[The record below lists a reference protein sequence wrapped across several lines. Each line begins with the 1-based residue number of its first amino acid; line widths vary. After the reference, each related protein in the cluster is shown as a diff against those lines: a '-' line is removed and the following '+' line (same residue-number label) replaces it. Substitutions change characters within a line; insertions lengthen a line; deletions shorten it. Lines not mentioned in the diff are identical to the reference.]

1 MAQASRRDL
10 RPSTAT
16 SGGSEGT
23 TKYLDYFQVQRL
35 HSLQEPVTDTPY
47 EMAFLVSSQ
56 VMELYF
62 GLLCHE
68 LGRARQ
74 EIRADDVVGA
84 LRTLSRGTA
93 HLRALEGTW
102 ESYADMTPADWNP
115 ILAHLGGSSSL
126 QSPMY
131 RHLNFLLGLKSPQM
145 LEPHEPTPQIHGEL
159 GQALGEPSLY
169 DEVLALLHRR
179 GLPLPD
185 SAVRRDH
192 TEPYAPRPEVEAAWT
207 RVYADDSLGELRELG
222 EELLRIADH
231 FARWKQGHL
240 TVTQRTYGAKP
251 GFYGTDAVAWLR
263 RSLDLP
269 VFPEL
274 WSARAAM

>member
-1 MAQASRRDL
+1 MADAPWRDL
-10 RPSTAT
+10 RPSTAP
-16 SGGSEGT
+16 SGVSDGT

-35 HSLQEPVTDTPY
+35 HSLQQPVTETPY

-74 EIRADDVVGA
+74 EIRADDVAGA
-84 LRTLSRGTA
+84 LRTLSRSVA

-102 ESYADMTPADWNP
+102 ESYTDMTPADWNP
-115 ILAHLGGSSSL
+115 IVAHLGGSSSL

-145 LEPHEPTPQIHGEL
+145 LAPHEPTPRIYEEL
-159 GQALGEPSLY
+159 RRALGEPSLY

-179 GLPLPD
+179 GVPLPD

-192 TEPYAPRPEVEAAWT
+192 TEPYAARPEVEAAWT
-207 RVYADDSLGELRELG
+207 RVYGDESLGELRELG
-222 EELLRIADH
+222 EALIRVADR
-231 FARWKQGHL
+231 FTRWKRGHL

-263 RSLDLP
+263 HSLDLP